1 MNRHHL
7 AAIALSVLLSAC
19 GGGGDAP
26 QQQPA
31 APAPAPVV
39 PALPVVPPGPP
50 PETGPRSDL
59 PTLPSGVVLR
69 WPVAAFGDSMTYV
82 MAPALQSALA
92 VDVLNAGVGSTTS
105 GEIGAALAAYPDKLR
120 NFTIWAGHNSTGTAD
135 EVPADVAAM
144 VASLPHDR
152 YVVLGLVLAD
162 VPGERIGGADRARK
176 LAINAGLAAAYPAHY
191 IDTPTLLAAWANP
204 RNPQDVADLA
214 AGVTPSSLRA
224 FSDALHLNDA
234 GAQVVAGAV
243 LAVMRNSDW

>member
-1 MNRHHL
+1 MKT
-7 AAIALSVLLSAC
+7 AIAAVALSLLLAAC
-19 GGGGDAP
+19 GGGGDSP

-31 APAPAPVV
+31 APAPAASAPVV
-39 PALPVVPPGPP
+39 PSGPP

-59 PTLPSGVVLR
+59 PALPSGAALR

-120 NFTIWAGHNSTGTAD
+120 NVTIWAGHNTTGPAD
-135 EVPADVAAM
+135 VVLADVAAM

-152 YVVLGLVLAD
+152 FVVLGLVLAD
-162 VPGERIGGADRARK
+162 LPGERIGGADRARK
-176 LAINAGLAAAYPAHY
+176 LAINAALAAAYPAHY
-191 IDTPTLLAAWANP
+191 IDTPTLLAAWGNP
-204 RNPQDVADLA
+204 RNPQDVADAA

-224 FSDALHLNDA
+224 FSDALHLNA
-234 GAQVVAGAV
+234 SGARVVAGAV
-243 LAVMRNSDW
+243 VALMRDSDW